1 LRELLNQKK
10 IGHGG
15 TLDPI
20 ATGVLPV
27 CLGNSCRLFSYLLNG
42 DKRYLIT
49 ITLGFSTDTFDS
61 FGKVKDK
68 GTYHFI
74 EEKEV
79 VDVLGKFTGDILQ
92 KPPIFSAIKY
102 KGTPLY
108 KFARSGEK
116 IEIKPR
122 KVLVKSI
129 KVIKFDPPIII
140 LDVVVGRGF
149 YARSLANDLGSHL
162 RVPSHMSSLKRLM
175 TGSFSIQSSYSV
187 QQIEEIFTIGE
198 MDSILLPIDYI
209 VKDLP
214 IIYLSKEQSHNI
226 INGQSIQSSSVSFDF
241 LEEDFRTFRIYNHQD
256 VFIALGNAIDSGTLL
271 KPIKVFK

>member
-1 LRELLNQKK
+1 
-10 IGHGG
+10 
-15 TLDPI
+15 
-20 ATGVLPV
+20 
-27 CLGNSCRLFSYLLNG
+27 
-42 DKRYLIT
+42 LIT

-68 GTYHFI
+68 GTYDFI
-74 EEKEV
+74 GEEKL
-79 VDVLGKFTGDILQ
+79 VDVLEKFTGDILQ

-108 KFARSGEK
+108 KFARSGEN
-116 IEIKPR
+116 IEINPR
-122 KVLVKSI
+122 KVLVKTI
-129 KVIKFDPPIII
+129 NLVKFDPPKII

-149 YARSLANDLGSHL
+149 YARSLANDLGSYL

-175 TGSFSIQSSYSV
+175 TGSFSIQSSHSV
-187 QQIEEIFTIGE
+187 QEIEEMFRIGE

-209 VKDLP
+209 LNDLP
-214 IIYLSKEQSHNI
+214 ILYLSKEQSHNI

-241 LEEDFRTFRIYNHQD
+241 LEGDSRTFRIYNHQD
-256 VFIALGNAIDSGTLL
+256 IFIALGNTINSGTLL